1 MHNVSYAVDVIRKKN
16 LDIKAQI
23 SKNFDMNHLN
33 YKILTEIKETYYYNL
48 KHYLKKK
55 DMEQYTK
62 GINEF
67 DKYLDDFYEYD
78 YYYNI
83 EISKLPSEIISKF
96 TKSEVLQ
103 AELIKSSP
111 TLNALFNEF
120 KFKKCDDI
128 FMNMSIN
135 QSIFDKCKDTVIERE
150 KMLTD
155 LDKDYLNLKARE
167 SRYKKIFE
175 QVTKVYANYIK
186 PSNGQFYFLSV
197 VIFIIAMTVIVAP
210 FYSK

>member
-1 MHNVSYAVDVIRKKN
+1 
-16 LDIKAQI
+16 
-23 SKNFDMNHLN
+23 
-33 YKILTEIKETYYYNL
+33 
-48 KHYLKKK
+48 
-55 DMEQYTK
+55 
-62 GINEF
+62 
-67 DKYLDDFYEYD
+67 
-78 YYYNI
+78 
-83 EISKLPSEIISKF
+83 
-96 TKSEVLQ
+96 
-103 AELIKSSP
+103 
-111 TLNALFNEF
+111 
-120 KFKKCDDI
+120 
-128 FMNMSIN
+128 MNMSIN

-167 SRYKKIFE
+167 SKYKKIIE

>member
-16 LDIKAQI
+16 LDIKKQL
-23 SKNFDMNHLN
+23 SNNFDMNHLN

-55 DMEQYTK
+55 DMDNYTK

-83 EISKLPSEIISKF
+83 EISKLPKEIYAQF
-96 TKSEVLQ
+96 TKNEVLQ

-111 TLNALFNEF
+111 TLNDLFNEF
-120 KFKKCDDI
+120 KYKKCDEI
-128 FMNMSIN
+128 FM
-135 QSIFDKCKDTVIERE
+135 
-150 KMLTD
+150 KMLI
-155 LDKDYLNLKARE
+155 N
-167 SRYKKIFE
+167 
-175 QVTKVYANYIK
+175 
-186 PSNGQFYFLSV
+186 
-197 VIFIIAMTVIVAP
+197 
-210 FYSK
+210 

>member
-16 LDIKAQI
+16 LDIKKQL
-23 SKNFDMNHLN
+23 SNNFDMNHLN

-55 DMEQYTK
+55 DMDNYTK

-83 EISKLPSEIISKF
+83 EISKLPKEIYAQF
-96 TKSEVLQ
+96 TKNEVLQ

-120 KFKKCDDI
+120 KYKKCDEI

-167 SRYKKIFE
+167 SKYKR
-175 QVTKVYANYIK
+175 
-186 PSNGQFYFLSV
+186 LSWNS
-197 VIFIIAMTVIVAP
+197 
-210 FYSK
+210 SKS